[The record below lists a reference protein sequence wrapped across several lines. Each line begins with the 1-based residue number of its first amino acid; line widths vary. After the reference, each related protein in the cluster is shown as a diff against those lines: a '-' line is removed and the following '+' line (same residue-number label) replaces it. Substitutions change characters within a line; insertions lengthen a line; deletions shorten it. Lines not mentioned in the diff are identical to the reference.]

1 MDLIAINFENEV
13 FNNLCGGFESMVQ
26 RPPTVDEAE
35 EIYKLTLHLYS
46 YFQDAPFYR
55 LSNFFVISNALTYT
69 GVELG
74 MSDSKTRVTNW
85 AGIFH
90 YEEDYFFIHSI
101 ENSEGISLQI
111 NLLSSFVY
119 TVPLFVRTKESN
131 EFWEGFNEL
140 YKTVYPGK
148 YQN

>member
-1 MDLIAINFENEV
+1 
-13 FNNLCGGFESMVQ
+13 MVQ

-35 EIYKLTLHLYS
+35 EIYKLTLYLYS
-46 YFQDAPFYR
+46 YIQDVPSYL

-74 MSDSKTRVTNW
+74 MSDLKTRVTDW

-101 ENSEGISLQI
+101 EDSEGISLQI

-119 TVPLFVRTKESN
+119 TVPLFVMTKDSN
-131 EFWEGFNEL
+131 EFWEEFQVL
-140 YKTVYPGK
+140 YSEVYKGSSI
-148 YQN
+148 